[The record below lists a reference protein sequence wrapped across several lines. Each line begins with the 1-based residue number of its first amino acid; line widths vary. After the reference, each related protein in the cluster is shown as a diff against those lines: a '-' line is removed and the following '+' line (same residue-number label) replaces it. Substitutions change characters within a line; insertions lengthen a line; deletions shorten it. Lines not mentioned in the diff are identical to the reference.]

1 MADAFIYYRLESN
14 NTDTDSGNPNYPNP
28 NLNQPTNRNTLVTY
42 LEALNTFGIAGEQIL
57 KFTIPDELVE
67 NIQMTYENNIK
78 DAPVSLPDGTRK
90 INKQDNGIM
99 SLRLNFRGRFRDT
112 ATDLTTLLNM
122 TARLQVESTTDPDA
136 TGFGIFG
143 FYSDNT
149 TLKPFNFDPNS
160 SKGLT
165 IRNLVITRNGQQPKN
180 FDFDLIMT
188 LGGTYTGPETLS

>member
-1 MADAFIYYRLESN
+1 MADAFIYYRLEDNGTTVNFAS
-14 NTDTDSGNPNYPNP
+14 YPNP
-28 NLNQPTNRNTLVTY
+28 NLNQPTDRDALVGN
-42 LEALNTFGIAGEQIL
+42 LEGNFPAQIL

-67 NIQMTYENNIK
+67 NVQMTYENNIK

-90 INKQDNGIM
+90 VNKQDNGIM
-99 SLRLNFRGRFRDT
+99 SLRWNFRGRFRDT
-112 ATDLTTLLNM
+112 ATDLSILLNM
-122 TARLQVESTTDPDA
+122 TSRLQVESTTDPNA

-149 TLKPFNFDPNS
+149 TLRPFNFDPNS